1 MDRVVWCGGWWRV
14 LLLGGAALC
23 CVLVLASDA
32 FALPDG
38 RGYELVSPVAKNG
51 TGVVSDSERTRAAVD
66 GDALQFLSL
75 GAFGDAMGTGIATE
89 YVSERSGAPG
99 TQGWSTHAITP
110 LQSGTTYDG
119 VSDGLESRYVGE
131 FTPDLSR
138 GVFLAQSPLTGD
150 LSTASVPNLYRR
162 DDLLSSGTGSY
173 DLVTA
178 CPACVR
184 AGALPAPGS
193 ADAALSMAPYW
204 AWMSPDASQIVFE
217 SALKLTADAS
227 SLGRVQVFEWNDGSV
242 TLAGRVPRGGASF
255 CDDVHGPG
263 CVAAQSSIAGEGASN
278 ITRTP
283 HTVSDGSDGHS
294 RVFFTVPTMN
304 GGQSGQLY
312 MRVDGTSTV
321 QLNVSE
327 RSTPDTAHV
336 SPAGFLDASAN
347 GERAFFETRQA
358 LTDDTPAD
366 GASHIYMYDA
376 SLPPSATNHLT
387 YLNADHEPADG
398 AFADGRGIAGLSSD
412 GSYVYF
418 VSNSQLVRG
427 GPLHVDHGL
436 YLWHDGTVRYV
447 TSLTDIDMPD
457 LTTSVSIY
465 ISNPYQARVSP
476 DGRWLLYRAVTG
488 LASQLYLFSADRAA
502 APVCVSCDPSG
513 AVTTSD
519 ASDVVRVDNGGTNTS
534 WHETHA
540 LSDDGSRVLFS
551 TAQPLVPEDVNGRVD
566 AYEWT
571 AAGTHGC
578 VSQSSVIDGCV
589 ALLSSGT
596 DASDSWFL
604 DATPDGSSVFF
615 STRQQLVR
623 WDVDQDYD
631 IYDARIGGGFPDPP
645 AIQPPCV
652 GAVCRGPLPS
662 APLVSSGASAVFGG
676 AGNAAGKLKPRPRAC
691 RRGYVR
697 KRVRGRLRC
706 VKRSKRAAKK
716 RAVKARRARSD
727 ARTVAHRRRA

>member
-1 MDRVVWCGGWWRV
+1 VERVVRCRGWSRALLVCGAV
-14 LLLGGAALC
+14 LG
-23 CVLVLASDA
+23 CVFVLASDA
-32 FALPDG
+32 SALPDG

-51 TGVVSDSERTRAAVD
+51 TGMVSDSQRTRAAVD

-89 YVSERSGAPG
+89 YVSERTGASG
-99 TQGWSTHAITP
+99 TQGWATHAITP
-110 LQSGTTYDG
+110 LQSGTTFDG
-119 VSDGLESRYVGE
+119 VADGLESRYVGE

-150 LSTASVPNLYRR
+150 PFTASVPNLYRR
-162 DDLLSSGTGSY
+162 DDLLSSGAGSY

-178 CPACVR
+178 CPLCVR

-204 AWMSPDASQIVFE
+204 AWMSPDASRVVFE
-217 SALKLTADAS
+217 SALRLTADAS

-263 CVAAQSSIAGEGASN
+263 CVGAQSSIAGEGASN

-294 RVFFTVPTMN
+294 RVFFTVPTMS

-336 SPAGFLDASAN
+336 SSAGFLDASAN
-347 GERAFFETRQA
+347 GERAFVETRQA

-366 GASHIYMYDA
+366 NASHIYMYDA
-376 SLPPSATNHLT
+376 SLPPSAPHHLT
-387 YLNADHEPADG
+387 YINADHEPADG
-398 AFADGRGIAGLSSD
+398 TAADGRGIAGLSDD
-412 GSYVYF
+412 GKYVYF
-418 VSNSQLVRG
+418 VSNSQLVSG
-427 GPLHVDHGL
+427 GPLGIDHGL
-436 YLWHDGTVRYV
+436 YLWHDGTVRYIA
-447 TSLTDIDMPD
+447 SLTDSDMPD

-465 ISNPYQARVSP
+465 VGTPYQSRVSP

-488 LASQLYLFSADRAA
+488 PSSQLFLFSADGGGS
-502 APVCVSCDPSG
+502 VCVSCDPSG
-513 AVTTSD
+513 AATGAA
-519 ASDVVRVDNGGTNTS
+519 ASDVVRVDNGGSNTS

-540 LSDDGSRVLFS
+540 LADDGSRVFFS
-551 TAQPLVPEDVNGRVD
+551 TAQPLVPEDVNNRVD

-589 ALLSSGT
+589 ALLSTGT

-604 DATPDGSSVFF
+604 DATPDGSSVFL
-615 STRQQLVR
+615 STRQELVG
-623 WDVDQDYD
+623 WDVDQEYD
-631 IYDARIGGGFPDPP
+631 IYDARVGGGFPDPP
-645 AIQPPCV
+645 ARVLPCV
-652 GAVCRGPLPS
+652 GDVCQGALSSP
-662 APLVSSGASAVFGG
+662 PLVSSGASAVFSGV
-676 AGNAAGKLKPRPRAC
+676 GNGAGKLKPRARPC

-706 VKRSKRAAKK
+706 VKRPKRTKERAA
-716 RAVKARRARSD
+716 KARRARTHEH
-727 ARTVAHRRRA
+727 TVARGRTA